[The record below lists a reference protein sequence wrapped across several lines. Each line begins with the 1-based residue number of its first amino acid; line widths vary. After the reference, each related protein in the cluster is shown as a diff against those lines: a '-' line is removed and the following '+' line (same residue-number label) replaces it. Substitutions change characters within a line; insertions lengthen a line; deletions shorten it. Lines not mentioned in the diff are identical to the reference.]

1 MEVYVDNAST
11 TKPCQE
17 VLDIITEC
25 NSYYG
30 NPHSIH
36 AMGQDSKKLIEISRK
51 QIADSIGAKPNEII
65 FTSSGTESDNLAIQG
80 FAEAYNQYGNHIITT
95 QIEHKSVLNT
105 VKELE
110 YRGYRITY
118 LPVDDEGKI
127 NLNQLQRAIRRDTIL
142 ISIMFA
148 NNEIGTIQPIKEIG
162 EIAKQYNIAF
172 HTDAVQAF
180 GHCDINVNDCN
191 IDMLSLS
198 GHKIYAPKG
207 IGALYV
213 KQDIALYPLIF
224 GGGQEYGLRN
234 GTENVQGI
242 VGMGKAVELLSQS
255 ERTENTE
262 RVSKLKIRFVH
273 EVMEKIPDVKLNGS
287 MENGLPG
294 IANLSFTGVD
304 GNTLVKLLSE
314 KGIYV
319 SNGDIYSNASKPSHV
334 LRAIGLSDSLAH
346 GSLRFSF
353 GKYNTDEDVNYIL
366 DILPGLVAKLRNN

>member
-1 MEVYVDNAST
+1 MQVYADNAST
-11 TKPCQE
+11 TKPRQD
-17 VLDIITEC
+17 VIDIMAEC

-36 AMGQDSKKLIEISRK
+36 TMGQDAKNLIEIARK

-118 LPVDDEGKI
+118 LPVNDEGKI
-127 NLNQLQRAIRRDTIL
+127 NLNQLQRTIHRDTIL

-148 NNEIGTIQPIKEIG
+148 NNEIGTIQPVEDIG
-162 EIAKQYNIAF
+162 KIARRYNIAF

-191 IDMLSLS
+191 IDMMSIS

-207 IGALYV
+207 VGALYV
-213 KQDIALYPLIF
+213 KQDIELCPIIF

-255 ERTENTE
+255 ERAENTE
-262 RVSKLKIRFVH
+262 RVYKLKERFVR
-273 EVMEKIPDVKLNGS
+273 EVMEKIPDIKFNGS

-294 IANLSFTGVD
+294 IANISFIGVD
-304 GNTLVKLLSE
+304 GKELVMLLSE

-319 SNGDIYSNASKPSHV
+319 SNGDIYSNTSKPSHV

-346 GSLRFSF
+346 SSLRFSF
-353 GKYNTDEDVNYIL
+353 GKYNTEKNVNYIL
-366 DILPGLVAKLRNN
+366 DILPELVAKLRNN